1 MTVQSVMHGAPI
13 NGVGNKK
20 PKESDQVIGGH
31 GSLHRVYCISPNLKY
46 TISDPCMEDRVRF
59 DQLKRREFITLLG
72 GSLSGLR
79 GTRSARTQETSQ
91 VFISRKGPWGF
102 DLSGMDLAIKPGDD
116 FFRYSNGVWFDQ
128 AVIAPDRNTNSVDTV
143 LSDSAEVRI
152 REILMRE
159 ETGVER
165 SARDD
170 AAKIGIFYSNFMD
183 EARVEALDANPIA
196 PLIRMLRIA
205 DTHADLAE
213 LMVKTFFR
221 AIFSLSIE
229 IDAKAPNKYAVV
241 IRQGGLGLPN
251 RDYYLTAQLS
261 DEREAYLSYIIQ
273 ILTLIGWQTPKEF
286 AGTILTFETAI
297 A

>member
-13 NGVGNKK
+13 IGVGNKK

-91 VFISRKGPWGF
+91 AFISRKGPWGF

-116 FFRYSNGVWFDQ
+116 FFRYSNGVWFDR

-152 REILMRE
+152 RKILMQG
-159 ETGVER
+159 ETSVER

-261 DEREAYLSYIIQ
+261 
-273 ILTLIGWQTPKEF
+273 
-286 AGTILTFETAI
+286 
-297 A
+297 